1 MDCSNITCLQV
12 TLGEGESVRERDES
26 KTQVTVN
33 NKAVSVHAPGAV
45 GDDARSH
52 RSSRHVQMLSRCFTK
67 QSTLRLI
74 SAR

>member
-45 GDDARSH
+45 GDVL
-52 RSSRHVQMLSRCFTK
+52 SSQQPTCANAQQVLHQAKHS
-67 QSTLRLI
+67 LRLI